1 MLSTMAIDGIVLSK
15 ITAHIAVKLPF
26 KITKI
31 NDLSDNEL
39 LLGCRSDKERFQLLI
54 SCHSVYNRLQIT
66 QQAFSTPQE
75 PSALVMVLRKHIEDA
90 LVLSIKQHG
99 LDRVVQFDLRV
110 RNDLGDARH
119 YALYVELMGKYAN
132 VILVDDTNKII
143 DALKR
148 IPPFE
153 NNRRTIMPTAQYVPV
168 DPHDKADPF
177 TITRL
182 DPSRSVSD
190 QLHGVS
196 PLLGREIEHRLLTQS
211 YASIMGEITSSS
223 TLYVY
228 PKDFHII
235 PLAHLNETPQTYPL
249 MEGLEAV
256 YARKEEDQR
265 IKQHTGD
272 LLKFIHREIKRNE
285 GKIIKLQEALEEAL
299 DCEKYRTYGDHLLAY
314 QHLLTKGQSTL
325 MVEHFESGE
334 PLIIPLD
341 EKLDAKGNLRK
352 LFQKYQKGKKGQ
364 SHIQNQ
370 IELCTQEI
378 DYFTGLAQQVAI
390 ANIPDALEIRQELS
404 AQGYLKASTDKRK
417 KPKTPAYGHVT
428 LPNGIQVF
436 YGKNNLQ
443 NDTVTFKLAQ
453 RNDTFMHVKGFHGAH
468 VILHVDNPDEVT
480 LRAGAQIALYYSG
493 ASESS
498 TVGIDY
504 CPVHQVKKIPGGK
517 PGKVILGKYKTIY
530 VDPDPQLINQ
540 LLKR

>member
-1 MLSTMAIDGIVLSK
+1 MAIDGIVLSK
-15 ITAHIAVKLPF
+15 ITAQVAAKLPF

-31 NDLSDNEL
+31 NDLSENEL

-66 QQAFSTPQE
+66 QQSFTTPQE
-75 PSALVMVLRKHIEDA
+75 PSALVMLLRKHIEDA
-90 LVLSIKQHG
+90 LVLSVKQHG
-99 LDRVVQFDLRV
+99 LDRVVEFSLRV
-110 RNDLGDARH
+110 RNDLGDALH
-119 YALYVELMGKYAN
+119 YTLYVELMGKYAN
-132 VILVDDTNKII
+132 VILVDADNKII

-177 TITRL
+177 SLTNVDTSKAI
-182 DPSRSVSD
+182 SD

-196 PLLGREIEHRLLTQS
+196 PLLGREIEHRLLTQP
-211 YASIMGEITSSS
+211 YVEILEALRSSQS
-223 TLYVY
+223 LYVY

-235 PLAHLNETPQTYPL
+235 PLTHLNETPQVYPL

-325 MVEHFESGE
+325 TVEHFETGE
-334 PLIIPLD
+334 PLSIPLD

-364 SHIQNQ
+364 SHIQHQ
-370 IELCTQEI
+370 IDLCNQEI
-378 DYFTGLAQQVAI
+378 EYFTGLAEQVTV

-404 AQGYLKASTDKRK
+404 QQGYLKASVDKRK
-417 KPKTPAYGHVT
+417 KPKTPAYGHMT
-428 LPNGIQVF
+428 LPNGIQLF

-453 RNDTFMHVKGFHGAH
+453 RNDTFLHVKGFHGAH
-468 VILHVDNPDEVT
+468 VILHTDNPDEAT

-493 ASESS
+493 ARESS

-530 VDPDPQLINQ
+530 IDPDVELLNR